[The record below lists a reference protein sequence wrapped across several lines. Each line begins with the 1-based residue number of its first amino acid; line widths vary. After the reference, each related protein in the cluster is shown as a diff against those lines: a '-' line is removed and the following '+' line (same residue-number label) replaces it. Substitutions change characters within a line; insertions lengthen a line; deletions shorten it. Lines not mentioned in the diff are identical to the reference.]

1 MENLKENL
9 KVAKRGGG
17 VAKGAK
23 DLYEKETKKSAI
35 SKSNRLSYKYI
46 DEIKQ
51 MEDKKGE
58 KNGKSK

>member
-9 KVAKRGGG
+9 KVAKRGGR